1 MRKTI
6 DNIIYNG
13 LYQLLILALP
23 MITVPYVARV
33 LGARVLGTYSYVTS
47 ISMFLSFVIL
57 MGMNQLGARNIAQS
71 KRDSESLGK
80 NFVELWKIQLLV
92 GCLVVAGYCLFAV
105 FSDYRKYL
113 LLNIPYLIGFIIDI
127 SWFFIGLGEVRKVVT
142 RNTIIKLCSV
152 VLIFIF
158 VKNKNDLGSYI
169 LINSL
174 GILVANIIFWLNMK
188 GILSK
193 SSFKNFSSKS
203 VFLKESL
210 ILVVPQLAVQFYTNF
225 DSTLVGMIAGP
236 TQLSYYDQSQRIARM
251 LLALITSVSTILMP
265 KMSQLRMNKEN
276 DKKVAQLLKVS
287 LDYTLII
294 ALLFTAL
301 LMVSS
306 AEFVPWFY
314 GNEYR
319 PMINNMFWVSLIM
332 IFIAYGGVLSSQF
345 TLVNGDY
352 KKYSIPSIVGAFFSV
367 ILNII
372 FAYFWRADGG
382 TAVIIITEFMVCFM
396 RIYLIRKEV
405 NLQQLMHEQLKYIV
419 AFVLT
424 VLICMNIKVSLA
436 SLFATMVINS
446 VIVTVIYILILLVLR
461 TRMISDVKQHK
472 ALFLRKKE
480 KLND

>member
-6 DNIIYNG
+6 NNIIYNG

-47 ISMFLSFVIL
+47 ISMFLSYVIL

-71 KRDSESLGK
+71 KKDSKSLGK
-80 NFVELWKIQLLV
+80 NFIELWKIQLLV
-92 GCLVVAGYCLFAV
+92 GCLVVAVYCLFAI

-127 SWFFIGLGEVRKVVT
+127 SWLFIGLGEVRKVVV
-142 RNTIIKLCSV
+142 RNTAIKLCSV
-152 VLIFIF
+152 VLIFVF
-158 VKNKNDLGSYI
+158 VKNGNDLGNYI

-174 GILVANIIFWLNMK
+174 GILVANIIFWINLK
-188 GILSK
+188 GILTK
-193 SSFKNFSSKS
+193 DSFKGFFAKS
-203 VFLKESL
+203 IFFKEAL
-210 ILVVPQLAVQFYTNF
+210 ILVIPQLAVQFYTNF

-265 KMSQLRMNKEN
+265 KMSELRMNKEN
-276 DKKVAQLLKVS
+276 DEKIAQVLKIS

-294 ALLFTAL
+294 SLLFTAI

-314 GNEYR
+314 GSEYT

-332 IFIAYGGVLSSQF
+332 IFIAYGGVLGSQF

-352 KKYSIPSIVGAFFSV
+352 KKYSIPSVVGAVFSV
-367 ILNII
+367 VLNII
-372 FAYFWRADGG
+372 FAHFWKADGG
-382 TAVIIITEFMVCFM
+382 TAVIIITEFVVCFM
-396 RIYLIRKEV
+396 RIYIIRKEV
-405 NLQQLMHEQLKYIV
+405 NLSELMHEQTKYV
-419 AFVLT
+419 LAFVLT
-424 VLICMNIKVSLA
+424 VLLCMNIKIILPSA
-436 SLFATMVINS
+436 FMTMVVNS
-446 VIVTVIYILILLVLR
+446 LVVIVVNILMLLLLKTRLTV
-461 TRMISDVKQHK
+461 DVKARGNLLRSHK
-472 ALFLRKKE
+472 
-480 KLND
+480 